1 MSDIIH
7 YYNMWNEYAYLIP
20 IISVLIVGVLVLWCC
35 ICPVYR
41 CFVKPLSLLLSLY
54 GVSTVKRR
62 LVL

>member
-41 CFVKPLSLLLSLY
+41 CFVKPFCHCCYRCMGYRPLNDI
-54 GVSTVKRR
+54 
-62 LVL
+62 